1 MEILMTYFTE
11 CIIHYELFIYLFDIA
26 TLSLT
31 SKVFFFIGYL
41 IYIFTEGFPL
51 FIEITKMSCI
61 FSGPSKVHMIL
72 LD

>member
-31 SKVFFFIGYL
+31 SKVFFYR
-41 IYIFTEGFPL
+41 IFDIHFY
-51 FIEITKMSCI
+51 
-61 FSGPSKVHMIL
+61 
-72 LD
+72 